1 MKPSCLS
8 VIAMLAITLLTA
20 CASTSPS
27 SSNLGG
33 VNDTHVVHTSKH
45 LGMSVLKTA
54 VNQYCLSEIK
64 NNTYYQTASLVLSK
78 QQQNQVASS
87 VCHCVTEQAP
97 QHITVADATHAALDA
112 NYRSK
117 LVTRVVLKSLQTC
130 AINFVKR

>member
-20 CASTSPS
+20 CTSTSPS

-78 QQQNQVASS
+78 QQQKQVASS

-97 QHITVADATHAALDA
+97 QQITVADATHAALDA